1 MVIFAQMVDL
11 PYAPLAWVSQPAITY
26 SRHNQG
32 SSLFFGLAASLFN
45 CDKFPTFVGIPLV
58 VPPPDLVAR
67 PLIGGSP
74 TPLKKWNKPTGSA
87 QSLRLYLLT
96 ALCIFCRYLK
106 GYVKPL
112 DLEVTLSSWLKSRA
126 WNSLI
131 SFLDKYS
138 IIVAAVAI
146 YGYYL
151 LTSVDLLQNPTA
163 KRGILDYILQF
174 DSLIFMWI
182 IAVVVIQ
189 LQKYR
194 RERRAEEEH
203 RKKIESEFERQRIH
217 LQVLD
222 EITALLQDNVN
233 NPLAIISI
241 TTHTIRR
248 KFEGDEEILGWLD
261 RIDASMQRIHNTIN
275 DVKAY
280 QTQKILQDSNRLQPQ
295 REHIEA

>member
-1 MVIFAQMVDL
+1 M
-11 PYAPLAWVSQPAITY
+11 
-26 SRHNQG
+26 
-32 SSLFFGLAASLFN
+32 
-45 CDKFPTFVGIPLV
+45 
-58 VPPPDLVAR
+58 
-67 PLIGGSP
+67 
-74 TPLKKWNKPTGSA
+74 
-87 QSLRLYLLT
+87 
-96 ALCIFCRYLK
+96 
-106 GYVKPL
+106 
-112 DLEVTLSSWLKSRA
+112 EVTLSSWFKSRA
-126 WNSLI
+126 WNSVVA
-131 SFLDKYS
+131 FLDRYS

-203 RKKIESEFERQRIH
+203 RKRIESEFERQRIH

-248 KFEGDEEILGWLD
+248 KFEGDDEILGWLD

-275 DVKAY
+275 DIKAY
-280 QTQKILQDSNRLQPQ
+280 QTQKILQEASKQNLQ
-295 REHIEA
+295 HKHVEA